1 MKKIT
6 LPRLALAALAA
17 TALSAS
23 CMASAQDA
31 SSVFFGG
38 AQYARDSSYTYAGLL
53 RPMAGAKPGERW
65 YQKAVASWLT
75 YQYVYNMN
83 GHDVEIR
90 SSGPGVEAGAGYAW
104 KGDNYSVDLSGS
116 VGFRHMRVTPIIPP
130 NEVEGNVWTFTPQV
144 QASLALTPRL
154 EASTIASYAF
164 GQKSAYARGRL
175 AYKIDTVWFAGVQET
190 YLKGPNYRTNQHG
203 VVVGR
208 SLGNGYAAEVSVGQ
222 SKPRNESGTGYV
234 AVGLSRVF

>member
-1 MKKIT
+1 MKNLT
-6 LPRLALAALAA
+6 LPCLALAA

-23 CMASAQDA
+23 SVAAAQDG
-31 SSVFFGG
+31 SNVFFGG
-38 AQYARDSSYTYAGLL
+38 AQYSQDSSYTYAGLL
-53 RPMAGAKPGERW
+53 RPVAGAKPGEGW

-75 YQYVYNMN
+75 YQYVFNMN
-83 GHDVEIR
+83 GQDVEIR
-90 SSGPGVEAGAGYAW
+90 SSGLGAEVGAGYAW
-104 KGDNYSVDLSGS
+104 KGGNYTVDLSGS
-116 VGFRHMRVTPIIPP
+116 VGYRHVRVTPIVPP
-130 NEVEGNVWTFTPQV
+130 NEVTGNVWTFTPQV
-144 QASLALTPRL
+144 QASLAVTPKI

-175 AYKIDTVWFAGVQET
+175 AYKIDPVWFAGIQET

-208 SLGNGYAAEVSVGQ
+208 NLGNGYAAEVSVGQ